1 VCVRVLTSLR
11 RLCCVSRDVKCAE
24 WHPHKSLIASCSK
37 DATVRLWDPRTYE
50 CINTLYGHK
59 SQVFKVSAPPG
70 GVPALAWAD
79 RS

>member
-1 VCVRVLTSLR
+1 
-11 RLCCVSRDVKCAE
+11 VKCAE